1 MQIEIRSDNLAV
13 ISGYVNVVERESRV
27 LLDAAGQFVE
37 IVQSGAFARSM
48 DRSPEVGLRFDHGRQ
63 LGTTNDIL
71 KLKEDAIGLHAEARV
86 SDPEVISKARKG
98 ELRGW
103 SFGFNA
109 KEATWTQR
117 ADGMRLRT
125 LTDIDLIEVS
135 ILDVTPAYIATS
147 IEARDGD
154 QHLKEY
160 RYYSENIELVDNS
173 APVDKKEEQ
182 RMENN
187 TVDMDL
193 LKRKFEILTLS

>member
-1 MQIEIRSDNLAV
+1 MQIEIRSNDLAV

-27 LLDAAGQFVE
+27 LRDAVGQFVE
-37 IVQSGAFARSM
+37 MVQGGVFTQSMERSK
-48 DRSPEVGLRFDHGRQ
+48 EVGLLFNHVKPLGSTKHGLELR
-63 LGTTNDIL
+63 
-71 KLKEDAIGLHAEARV
+71 EDAIGLYAKAEV
-86 SDPEVISKARKG
+86 SDPEVIAKARNG

-109 KEATWTQR
+109 KSADWSKR

-135 ILDVTPAYIATS
+135 ILDKTPAYIATS
-147 IEARDGD
+147 IEARDGE

-160 RYYSENIELVDNS
+160 RYYDENIEI
-173 APVDKKEEQ
+173 VDKSVPPETKEE
-182 RMENN
+182 RAVN

-193 LKRKFEILTLS
+193 LKRKLEILTLC

>member
-13 ISGYVNVVERESRV
+13 ITGYVNVVERESRV
-27 LLDAAGQFVE
+27 LRDAAGQFVE

-48 DRSPEVGLRFDHGRQ
+48 ERSPEVGLRFDHGRQ
-63 LGTTNDIL
+63 LGTTNDVL
-71 KLKEDAIGLHAEARV
+71 KLKEDAIGLYAEAQV
-86 SDPEVISKARKG
+86 SDQEVIAKARNG

-109 KEATWTQR
+109 KDATWTQR

-160 RYYSENIELVDNS
+160 RYYSENINLVDNS
-173 APVDKKEEQ
+173 APVEQEEQ
-182 RMENN
+182 RKEP

-193 LKRKFEILTLS
+193 LKRKFEILTLG